1 MDQPLVRWGIYQ
13 CVQTMSERR
22 PRSATVGWGCH
33 RESAMGP
40 SREFPLLG
48 FRLILA
54 LKFIAELFH
63 SSGEFFSQPAA
74 QS

>member
-1 MDQPLVRWGIYQ
+1 VRRLV
-13 CVQTMSERR
+13 E
-22 PRSATVGWGCH
+22 GCH